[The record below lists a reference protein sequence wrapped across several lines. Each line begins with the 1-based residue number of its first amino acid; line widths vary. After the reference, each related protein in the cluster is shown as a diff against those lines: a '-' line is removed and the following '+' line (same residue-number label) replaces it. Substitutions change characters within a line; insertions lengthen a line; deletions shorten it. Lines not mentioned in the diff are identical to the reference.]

1 MVQAMA
7 DKGKAKRAAFKSP
20 ATFSGRQF
28 SGILLKPIS
37 IPFFPDLT
45 GNEEADAE
53 LVKVQDHVRRRAN
66 AQLRERMEALARHYE
81 LDYSEDVPTLFSILK
96 ALATDILPGFQ
107 INAQN
112 PLGRRPQSFKIGG
125 PRLFEAVN
133 ARIEQK
139 GGSILQACEYLSR
152 HGPAWCRAE
161 KPASLKSAYLTFK
174 RMAIQAH
181 KDAVSDENLRT
192 MIRVLGYDGLISQAQ
207 KRNRKT
213 TR

>member
-1 MVQAMA
+1 M
-7 DKGKAKRAAFKSP
+7 R
-20 ATFSGRQF
+20 
-28 SGILLKPIS
+28 
-37 IPFFPDLT
+37 
-45 GNEEADAE
+45 
-53 LVKVQDHVRRRAN
+53 
-66 AQLRERMEALARHYE
+66 ALARHYGME
-81 LDYSEDVPTLFSILK
+81 YSEDALALFNVLK

-107 INAQN
+107 INAQS
-112 PLGRRPQSFKIGG
+112 PLGRRPQSYKIGG

-152 HGPAWCRAE
+152 HGPSWCRAE

-181 KDAVSDENLRT
+181 KDAVSDEDLRT

-207 KRNRKT
+207 NRNRKT
-213 TR
+213 MR